1 VLFFMSLGSSQSSD
15 PPGTHSAMPRTR
27 TGYRNVCFS
36 YHLWTRLVERIA
48 VIWPREPECEQ
59 TVWVLPGCEV
69 VSRAGD

>member
-1 VLFFMSLGSSQSSD
+1 
-15 PPGTHSAMPRTR
+15 MPRTR

-36 YHLWTRLVERIA
+36 YHMWTHLIERIA
-48 VIWPREPECEQ
+48 VIWPSEPECEQ